1 MRILIIGSNGALGWE
16 LANGL
21 PPLFETEKQPL
32 SVICTSH
39 SQIEITNA
47 SNTFE
52 TIARTTP
59 DVIINCAAFTDVDA
73 CESNIDKAYA
83 VNAEGAKNVALA
95 GKNLH
100 ARVIHI
106 STDYVFDGAKNTPY
120 NETDPPHPL
129 SVYGKSKRAGE
140 EAVQEINGNYTIIR
154 ISRLYG
160 PHKSNFVTKILHIG
174 LEKHAVSAVTDQFGS
189 PTYAADLV
197 RALWYVLSLD
207 LHGIY
212 HIANDGICSWYEWAR
227 EIFRLSNIQV
237 SLQSIKAEDFK
248 RAATVPQNSSLN
260 CTKFVQATG
269 HKMRPWQEALEEYLK
284 KYVLR

>member
-1 MRILIIGSNGALGWE
+1 MKILIIGSNGALGWE
-16 LANGL
+16 LRNGL
-21 PPLFETEKQPL
+21 PHLSETEKQPL
-32 SVICTSH
+32 SVICASH

-52 TIARTTP
+52 AIARTMP

-73 CESNIDKAYA
+73 CETNIGKAYA
-83 VNAEGAKNVALA
+83 VNADGAKNVALA

-120 NETDPPHPL
+120 NETDLPRPL
-129 SVYGKSKRAGE
+129 SVYGRSKRAGE

-160 PHKSNFVTKILHIG
+160 QHKSNFVTKILHLG
-174 LEKHAVSAVTDQFGS
+174 LEKHVVSVVTDQFGS

-260 CTKFVQATG
+260 CTKFVQTTG